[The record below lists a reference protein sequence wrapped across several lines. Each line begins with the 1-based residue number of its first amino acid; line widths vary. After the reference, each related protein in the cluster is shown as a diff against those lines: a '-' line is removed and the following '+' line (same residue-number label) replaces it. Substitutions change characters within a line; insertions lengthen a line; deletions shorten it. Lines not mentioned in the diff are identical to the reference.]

1 MHKVGQSL
9 LLRDAPDTT
18 GYRLSSCSSNGCLC
32 CLQATNEWKSLFL
45 TWSCY
50 LSWVLANILTESFHW
65 FWKLDKH
72 SGHRLYN
79 SSLKF
84 WADYCLLIYTH
95 PWELMKSLGSQGRVS
110 WLFMLKVMVWHFVSD
125 THKVMTAFIFVMLAG
140 MYQMVTFKVLL

>member
-1 MHKVGQSL
+1 
-9 LLRDAPDTT
+9 
-18 GYRLSSCSSNGCLC
+18 
-32 CLQATNEWKSLFL
+32 
-45 TWSCY
+45 
-50 LSWVLANILTESFHW
+50 VLANILTESFHW
-65 FWKLDKH
+65 FWKWDKH

-79 SSLKF
+79 SSLKL
-84 WADYCLLIYTH
+84 WADYCLRIYTH